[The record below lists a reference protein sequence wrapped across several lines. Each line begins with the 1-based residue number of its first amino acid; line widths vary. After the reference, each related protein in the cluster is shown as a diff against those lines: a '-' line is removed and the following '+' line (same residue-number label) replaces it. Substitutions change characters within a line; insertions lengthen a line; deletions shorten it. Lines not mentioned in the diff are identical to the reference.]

1 MFRNCSSYR
10 LRLLTF
16 ICLVL
21 TTALLAL
28 GSTSAGAAYPERPIK
43 MIVPWA
49 AGGDTDAIFRVI
61 ANSMEKNLGKPVVI
75 VNITGASGTVG
86 AREAMKAAPDGYTI
100 FAIHDFIHS
109 TYYTGVAEM
118 TYKDF
123 EPVSLMTATP
133 SILAAYGKAPWNSL
147 KELLDDARKRPE
159 QITVG
164 ATLGSTSHFF
174 PAMVALAAGVKWKY
188 VSYEGTAPRMTA
200 LLGGHVL
207 LGDTNLT
214 QMDKVKVGQMKM
226 LAIATAKRLA
236 EVPDIPT
243 FKELGYDVIYA
254 VNRGIVAP
262 KGTPEAALAKL
273 EDACGKAAKDPAV
286 MESMRKQGTLVEFLN
301 RKAYADFFQKNDKMN
316 ADLSQALGYK
326 RK

>member
-1 MFRNCSSYR
+1 MLRNGPSCR
-10 LRLLTF
+10 LGFLTI
-16 ICLVL
+16 ICLVA
-21 TTALLAL
+21 TMGLLAM
-28 GSTSAGAAYPERPIK
+28 GMASAGAAYPDRPIK

-61 ANSMEKNLGKPVVI
+61 ANSMEKHLGKPVVI

-86 AREAMKAAPDGYTI
+86 AREAMKAPPDGYTI
-100 FAIHDFIHS
+100 FSIHDFIHS
-109 TYYTGVAEM
+109 TYYTGVADM

-123 EPVSLMTATP
+123 EPVSLMTSTP

-147 KELLDDARKRPE
+147 KELLDDAKKRPE

-226 LAIATAKRLA
+226 LAIATPKRLA
-236 EVPDIPT
+236 EIPDVPT
-243 FKELGYDVIYA
+243 FKELGYDVLYA

-262 KGTPEAALAKL
+262 KGTPEAALVKL
-273 EDACGKAAKDPAV
+273 EEACSKAAKDPAV
-286 MESMRKQGTLVEFLN
+286 IESMKKQGTLVEFLN

>member
-1 MFRNCSSYR
+1 M
-10 LRLLTF
+10 
-16 ICLVL
+16 V
-21 TTALLAL
+21 LLAL
-28 GSTSAGAAYPERPIK
+28 GATPAGAAYPDRPIK

-61 ANSMEKNLGKPVVI
+61 ANSMEKYLGKPVVI

-86 AREAMKAAPDGYTI
+86 AREAKKAAPDGYTI
-100 FAIHDFIHS
+100 FSVHDFIHT
-109 TYYTGVAEM
+109 TYYTGVSDV

-123 EPVSLMTATP
+123 DPVSLMTSTP

-147 KELLDDARKRPE
+147 KELIEDARKRPE
-159 QITVG
+159 QITMA

-174 PAMVALAAGVKWKY
+174 PAMIAQAAGIKWKY

-207 LGDTNLT
+207 LGETNLT
-214 QMDKVKVGQMKM
+214 QIDKVRAGQLKM
-226 LAIATAKRLA
+226 LAIATAQRHP
-236 EVPDIPT
+236 EVPDVPT
-243 FKELGYDVIYA
+243 LKELGIDILYA

-262 KGTPEAALAKL
+262 KGTPEAVLAKL
-273 EDACGKAAKDPAV
+273 EDACGRAAKDPALIEA
-286 MESMRKQGTLVEFLN
+286 MKKQGTLVEFLN
-301 RKAYADFFQKNDKMN
+301 RKAYADFLQKNDKMN

>member
-1 MFRNCSSYR
+1 MLRDDLTRR
-10 LRLLTF
+10 LSCFTL
-16 ICLVL
+16 ICLVAAMGIL
-21 TTALLAL
+21 VLGTTF
-28 GSTSAGAAYPERPIK
+28 AGAAYPERPIK

-61 ANSMEKNLGKPVVI
+61 AHSMEKSLGKPVVI

-86 AREAMKAAPDGYTI
+86 AREAMKAPPDGYTI

-133 SILAAYGKAPWNSL
+133 SILGAYGKAPWNTL
-147 KELLDDARKRPE
+147 KELLDDAKKRPE

-164 ATLGSTSHFF
+164 ATLGSTAHFF
-174 PAMVALAAGVKWKY
+174 PAMVALATGVKWKY

-207 LGDTNLT
+207 LGDQVETNYIRAVMTDADWTLFFT
-214 QMDKVKVGQMKM
+214 RPWSGVMMA
-226 LAIATAKRLA
+226 LAVLSFGYSLWQRRRAAKRAGAAVEEA
-236 EVPDIPT
+236 EPDV
-243 FKELGYDVIYA
+243 D
-254 VNRGIVAP
+254 
-262 KGTPEAALAKL
+262 
-273 EDACGKAAKDPAV
+273 
-286 MESMRKQGTLVEFLN
+286 M
-301 RKAYADFFQKNDKMN
+301 
-316 ADLSQALGYK
+316 
-326 RK
+326 